1 MFKPYVNLAAQH
13 LADVGG
19 VAGRGQVPKNLHLR
33 VRSLQSNINITK
45 LVENA
50 TRAIRIVGPSPV
62 NWGRA
67 STLTLRITSRPS
79 I

>member
-1 MFKPYVNLAAQH
+1 MFKPYVNHAAQH

-19 VAGRGQVPKNLHLR
+19 VAGRGGVPKNLHQR
-33 VRSLQSNINITK
+33 ARSLQSNINITK

-50 TRAIRIVGPSPV
+50 TRAMRIVGPSPIK
-62 NWGRA
+62 WGRA
-67 STLTLRITSRPS
+67 LNQTLRITSRPS